1 MLCNLIWEKVDQ
13 FMKKKF
19 NKIFMQQ
26 APNWRKKT
34 KNNQNISSILK
45 QFLCKS

>member
-19 NKIFMQQ
+19 NKIFMQH
-26 APNWRKKT
+26 ARNCRKK